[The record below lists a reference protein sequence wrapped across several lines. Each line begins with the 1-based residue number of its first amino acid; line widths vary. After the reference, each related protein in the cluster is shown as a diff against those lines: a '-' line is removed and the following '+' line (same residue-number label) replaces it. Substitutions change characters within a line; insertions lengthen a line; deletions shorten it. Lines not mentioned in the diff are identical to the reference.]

1 MPEVLLRTHTRWS
14 VIDLG
19 GSFPPARRISS
30 IRLTGGIQ
38 VEIVGKSGLEV
49 SMKAREIAAP
59 RKAAVGSWKIYAAV
73 ALAFA
78 IVWQFYYFREL
89 AAALLIFTIIFL
101 ILATIGGAIYLIG
114 RVSQKTFSIA
124 EPAARRG
131 LVFAEVISR
140 KTFHRPRSVP
150 VP

>member
-1 MPEVLLRTHTRWS
+1 MPEVPLRTHTRWS
-14 VIDLG
+14 VIDFG

-38 VEIVGKSGLEV
+38 VEIAGKCEFESSTVAG
-49 SMKAREIAAP
+49 EIRAP
-59 RKAAVGSWKIYAAV
+59 RKAGIAAWKKCVGVAA
-73 ALAFA
+73 ALA

-89 AAALLIFTIIFL
+89 AAALLIFTILFL
-101 ILATIGGAIYLIG
+101 MFAAIIGAIYLIG
-114 RVSQKTFSIA
+114 RVGQKGISIA

-131 LVFAEVISR
+131 LVLAEVISR